1 MINNYFAD
9 ILKSV
14 INKRLGVYCAVSVL
28 TQYLKSKDEVE
39 FNVERVTIFFLEDS
53 LDRYAKFFKW
63 IETKAEKPNITSATD
78 AEEAIKILE
87 ESDHFDVIFL
97 DHDLGGR
104 IFVDSSEDNTGYQ
117 VAKFIKQKG
126 ITYNQLII
134 HSQNPQGANNM
145 KNILPDGQ
153 IIPFP
158 ELMRS

>member
-1 MINNYFAD
+1 MIDDYFSA

-14 INKRLGVYCAVSVL
+14 VSRRLGVCCAVNVL
-28 TQYLKSKDEVE
+28 TQYLKTKNEVE
-39 FNVERVTIFFLEDS
+39 FNVERVTVFFLEDS
-53 LDRYAKFFKW
+53 PDRYAKFFKW

-78 AEEAIKILE
+78 AGEAIKILE
-87 ESDHFDVIFL
+87 KSDHFDVIFL

-117 VAKFIKQKG
+117 VAKFIKKKG

-134 HSQNPQGANNM
+134 HSQNPQGANNI

-158 ELMRS
+158 KLMRS